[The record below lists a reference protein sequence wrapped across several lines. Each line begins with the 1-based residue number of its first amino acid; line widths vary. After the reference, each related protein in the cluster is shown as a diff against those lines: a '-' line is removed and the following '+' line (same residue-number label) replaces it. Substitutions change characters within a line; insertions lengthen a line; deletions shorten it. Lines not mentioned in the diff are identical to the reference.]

1 MKLKDYTILE
11 YSKLHNV
18 FELDNL
24 LKNLKSNNVF
34 CNKEINIQQLPY
46 STIKY
51 VQKIFRKDNLT
62 FNDIAEIF
70 ISLFDISK
78 EDFYNTKI
86 SEFYPANKYI
96 KSKFELIAKN
106 ENILFESSNLD
117 IGKWKASGGDR
128 LNSFDLIGLHSI
140 AERYG
145 LYIFELAN
153 KPYSEIFYIQS
164 MLKIYDEVNFN
175 YNKQE

>member
-11 YSKLHNV
+11 YSKLPNV
-18 FELDNL
+18 FDLDNL
-24 LKNLKSNNVF
+24 LKNLKPKNIF
-34 CNKEINIQQLPY
+34 CNKEINIQHLPY

-51 VQKIFRKDNLT
+51 VQKIFIKDNLT

-70 ISLFDISK
+70 ISLFEISK
-78 EDFYNTKI
+78 DDFYNAKI
-86 SEFYPANKYI
+86 TEFYSVNRYI
-96 KSKFELIAKN
+96 KNQFELIAKN
-106 ENILFESSNLD
+106 ENQLFESSNID
-117 IGKWKASGGDR
+117 KGKWKASGGDR

-145 LYIFELAN
+145 LYIFDIAN
-153 KPYSEIFYIQS
+153 KPYSEIFYIQK

-175 YNKQE
+175 YNKND